1 MVSKYQKLVPVLDT
15 LILLM
20 MKKKLMLE
28 IEVRILKEDLT
39 AGMK

>member
-39 AGMK
+39 VGMK